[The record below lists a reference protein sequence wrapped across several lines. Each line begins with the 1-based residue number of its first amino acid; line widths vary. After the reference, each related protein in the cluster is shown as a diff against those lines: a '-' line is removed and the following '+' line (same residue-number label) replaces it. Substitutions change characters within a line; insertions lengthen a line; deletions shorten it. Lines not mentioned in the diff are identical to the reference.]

1 MAGRVFERNGTFYIA
16 WYVRGVEYKRSAHTP
31 SRAVAE
37 KLLLKAIRKSGTGHV
52 PTEDNLTFEALIEKV
67 RLDREVRGR
76 RCNDLGQR
84 AAKLKPF
91 FANMRAVDIST
102 ESVEQYVTTRLRD
115 QAAHATVNR
124 ELALLRRAFHL
135 AELTRKPRIQLLP
148 ENNARQDFLD
158 WADFQAVR
166 AELPEWAR
174 DVVTFMYLSSW
185 RSGQVVAMEWR
196 DIDMR
201 EHVATAR
208 GETTKSGEPHR
219 IALVG
224 ELWEIIE
231 RAFGRGSLPIKTAG
245 SLDREGNK
253 VQTETQS
260 LGHSRLIAP
269 SNVGNPPRPILRRL
283 DCPYVF
289 HRDGV
294 PFLLRGSKSPLRKAW
309 NAACAAAGFSGH
321 VLHCLR
327 RSGVRNMIGAGVDPM
342 LAMQVSGHKT
352 MAMLS
357 RYRIVDLK
365 DQQRGLEK
373 MMTYLAEQP
382 SEGKVRAIGGTP

>member
-1 MAGRVFERNGTFYIA
+1 MAGRIFERNGIWQMR
-16 WYVRGVEYKRSAHTP
+16 WYVRGVEYQRSAHTT

-37 KLLLKAIRKSGTGHV
+37 KLLLREIRKSGTGHV
-52 PTEDNLTFEALIEKV
+52 PTEDGITFENLIEKV
-67 RLDREVRGR
+67 RLDREVRRR
-76 RCNDLGQR
+76 RCNDIGQR
-84 AAKLKPF
+84 MANLKPF
-91 FANMRAVDIST
+91 FANMRAVDITT
-102 ESVEQYVTTRLRD
+102 EAVEQYVNNRRRD
-115 QAAHATVNR
+115 KAAHATIKR
-124 ELALLRRAFHL
+124 ELELLRRAFML

-148 ENNARQDFLD
+148 ENNARRDFLD

-196 DIDMR
+196 DVDMR
-201 EHVATAR
+201 EHVVTAR
-208 GETTKSGEPHR
+208 GETTKTGEPHR

-231 RAFGRGSLPIKTAG
+231 RAHA
-245 SLDREGNK
+245 
-253 VQTETQS
+253 
-260 LGHSRLIAP
+260 H
-269 SNVGNPPRPILRRL
+269 RRL
-283 DCPYVF
+283 DCATVF
-289 HRDGV
+289 HRDGE
-294 PFLLRGSKSPLRKAW
+294 PFQLRGGKAPLRKAW
-309 NAACAAAGFSGH
+309 GAACAKAGFAGH

-342 LAMQVSGHKT
+342 TAMEVSGHRT

-365 DQQRGLEK
+365 DQRRGLEK
-373 MMTYLAEQP
+373 LTAYLDAQP
-382 SEGKVRAIGGTP
+382 SEGKVRSIGGKS

>member
-1 MAGRVFERNGTFYIA
+1 MAGRVFDINGNWHIA
-16 WYVRGVEYKRSAHTP
+16 WYVRGQEFRRSAHTK
-31 SRAVAE
+31 SRAIAE
-37 KLLLKAIRKSGTGHV
+37 KLLLREIRKSGTGHL
-52 PTEDNLTFEALIEKV
+52 PTEDDIMFEDLIEKV

-84 AAKLKPF
+84 TANLKPF
-91 FANMRAVDIST
+91 FANMRAVDITT
-102 ESVEQYVTTRLRD
+102 ERVEQYTTARLRD
-115 QAAHATVNR
+115 KAAPATINR
-124 ELALLRRAFHL
+124 ELALLRRAFML

-166 AELPEWAR
+166 AEMPENMR

-196 DIDMR
+196 DVNMKDR
-201 EHVATAR
+201 VVTAR

-224 ELWEIIE
+224 GLWEIIE
-231 RAFGRGSLPIKTAG
+231 RA
-245 SLDREGNK
+245 
-253 VQTETQS
+253 V
-260 LGHSRLIAP
+260 
-269 SNVGNPPRPILRRL
+269 RRL
-283 DCPYVF
+283 DCPFIF
-289 HRDGV
+289 HRDGA
-294 PFLLRGSKSPLRKAW
+294 PFLLRGSRSPLRRAW
-309 NAACAAAGFSGH
+309 NAACAKAGLAGH

-352 MAMLS
+352 MAMLL

-373 MMTYLAEQP
+373 MMTFLAEQP
-382 SEGKVRAIGGTP
+382 SEAKVRAIGGKS